1 MTSTRRGRARLL
13 ALAVAAGLLGAS
25 GCASVMQQPDAVA
38 RVEQL
43 SGKWQGL
50 ISFRG
55 RFDQPMYLTIDPDGR
70 LFAVWG
76 SNQAWGRATVEAG
89 RARFQMSP
97 PPLEG
102 DLKLYGGNGQ
112 RALVM
117 QELWGTFIANLSP
130 QR

>member
-1 MTSTRRGRARLL
+1 MTSRRKVAAWLL
-13 ALAVAAGLLGAS
+13 ALAAAGMLGAG
-25 GCASVMQQPDAVA
+25 GCASVMQQPDPVA
-38 RVEQL
+38 SVEQL

-55 RFDQPMYLTIDPDGR
+55 RFDQPMYLTIAPDGR

-76 SNQAWGRATVEAG
+76 SIQAWGTATVEAG

-102 DLKLYGGNGQ
+102 DLKLYGGGGQ
-112 RALVM
+112 RTLVM
-117 QELWGTFIANLSP
+117 QELWGSFIANLSP
-130 QR
+130 ER